1 MKKTGDLI
9 IGAGI
14 SGLSYAMHCKGDYE
28 IFEKETE
35 PGGLCRTVYDG
46 EFMWDYAEH
55 FFHFNTKELIDF
67 FDAHIPSEEIVSCEK
82 NAKICYRGAYLDYPF
97 QMNIHQLPKEEFI
110 SCLYDL
116 FHRPEGDSFTD
127 FEDMLFHKF
136 GKGITEK
143 FLKPYNEKL
152 YACSMSELD
161 PDAMG
166 RFFPYASPEQIID
179 NMKPTAKPDTYNNT
193 FTYPVHGA
201 KTFVD
206 VLVSEIDEKNLHLNA
221 QVSAIDPEKHTAVI
235 NGEEYEYRRLI
246 STVPLKAFIKLLPQ
260 SYHKAMDSLHANREL
275 VLNLGFDR
283 KSVDCAGIHWMYFP
297 GEERFFRTCFYDN
310 ILGGDKLCMCA
321 EIGLHEEGEFDVEK
335 ELSAVLSDLRETR
348 VIDETHQLLK
358 WNSLLLDPAYVH
370 ITPQSKK
377 TVEEL
382 EKEFSGKGIYLLG
395 RYAKWTYM
403 AIEDCLTDAKKLA
416 EELQ

>member
-1 MKKTGDLI
+1 MTEIDHLI

-14 SGLSYAMHCKGDYE
+14 SGLSYAMHCKGEYE
-28 IFEKETE
+28 VYEKENE

-67 FDAHIPSEEIVSCEK
+67 FDAHIPADRIVSCEK
-82 NAKICYRGAYLDYPF
+82 NAKICYHGEYLDYPF

-110 SCLYDL
+110 ECLYDL
-116 FHRPEGDSFTD
+116 FHRPKGEAFTD

-136 GKGITEK
+136 GRGITEK

-152 YACSMSELD
+152 YACGMSELD
-161 PDAMG
+161 PDCMG

-179 NMKPTAKPDTYNNT
+179 NMKPSARPDTYNNT
-193 FTYPVHGA
+193 FTYPIRGA

-206 VLVSEIDEKNLHLNA
+206 VLLSEMDEKRLHLGA
-221 QVSAIDPEKHTAVI
+221 EVSAVDPDTKTAVV
-235 NGEEYEYRRLI
+235 NGQELRYRKLI
-246 STVPLKAFIKLLPQ
+246 STIPLKAFIRLLPEK
-260 SYHKAMDSLHANREL
+260 YRGALTNLHANREL

-283 KSVDCAGIHWMYFP
+283 KSTDCKGIHWMYYP

-310 ILGGDKLCMCA
+310 ILGTDKLCMCA
-321 EIGLHEEGEFDVEK
+321 EIGFDETEEIEIEK
-335 ELSAVLSDLRETR
+335 ELERTLQDLKKAR
-348 VIDETHQLLK
+348 VISEEMKLLK

-370 ITPQSKK
+370 ITRGSKE
-377 TVEEL
+377 TVEHL
-382 EKEFSGKGIYLLG
+382 SSVLSGKEIYLLG

-403 AIEDCLTDAKKLA
+403 AIEDCLTDAKELA
-416 EELQ
+416 EVLQ